1 MKQKINDEDEEEIE
15 KEKREKEK
23 EKRNKSDKQG
33 PKNNNI
39 YIIMTIIVLF
49 VSFCLYL
56 IFNPFWKGRDKKKD
70 ESFTQTSETNKIQY
84 LILHEPEKE
93 LFMSLL
99 HPQSSLYE
107 GIFDDEKVNDCFE
120 SLIKFFTDKNIKVKT
135 VSEALKKNKTALK
148 ILARDSLKYEID
160 KSINRSEIKN
170 ENTFQAL
177 IDSKNANID
186 ELSDKQLVNVVLTN
200 PTITLKPSKSN
211 RFAEATSISFKPLGN
226 LAFCRDQQITTPK
239 GIVIGRM
246 NSSQRNG
253 EHKIM
258 EQVFKNLNFKVI
270 GKNLEEYDKDAFLE
284 GGDYFVV
291 NKDLS
296 MLGVGYRTTIKAA
309 EFLMERNLLGTRYI
323 ALIYNEADHTD
334 ERSHLDTFFNI
345 LNDKY
350 AMVLDFNKLQ
360 TTTKTTV
367 ERKVFLYDNKARDSN
382 KAIDI
387 ANIKDFKYQYGEYK
401 LIKVYSK
408 LIDFLEKDQN
418 TKFKLI
424 KINPEEQKEQ
434 MINYLNIGDNTVIS
448 NSPKLQEKIKESG
461 VHVELVNLDP
471 IIKMGGSIR
480 SITQVSR
487 Y

>member
-1 MKQKINDEDEEEIE
+1 MKEKINDEDEDEIQ
-15 KEKREKEK
+15 KEKKEK
-23 EKRNKSDKQG
+23 EKKKKKKDDKKEV
-33 PKNNNI
+33 KNNNI
-39 YIIMTIIVLF
+39 YIILCIIVL
-49 VSFCLYL
+49 LAA
-56 IFNPFWKGRDKKKD
+56 IFICKFIFLGKGETKKKD
-70 ESFTQTSETNKIQY
+70 KSFTQTSETNKIEY
-84 LILHEPEKE
+84 LILHKPEKE

-120 SLIKFFTDKNIKVKT
+120 SLIKFFTDKNIKVIT
-135 VSEALKKNKTALK
+135 VSKALRENKTALK

-160 KSINRSEIKN
+160 KSINRSEIDNK
-170 ENTFQAL
+170 NTFQAL

-211 RFAEATSISFKPLGN
+211 RFAELTSISFKPLGN

-239 GIVIGRM
+239 GIVIGRL
-246 NSSQRNG
+246 NSSQRN
-253 EHKIM
+253 EEYKIM

-270 GKNLEEYDKDAFLE
+270 GNNLEEYDKDAFLE

-309 EFLMERNLLGTRYI
+309 EFLMEKNLLGTRYI

-360 TTTKTTV
+360 ATTKTTV
-367 ERKVFLYDNKARDSN
+367 ARKVFLYDNKAKDPN

-401 LIKVYSK
+401 LIKEYSK
-408 LIDFLEKDQN
+408 LNDFLEKDSN

-424 KINPEEQKEQ
+424 KISPEDQKEQ

-461 VHVELVNLDP
+461 VHVEFVNLDP